1 MKLAGVESVIVPVD
15 VSNDYEAMATANA
28 GPSVARA
35 PKPPRDSY
43 LDLLRATAILMVV
56 AYHVAQMSPAEMPR
70 LTAVTQYGKYGVDLF
85 FVLSGWLIG
94 GLYWRENRRFGDVRL
109 GLFLPRRWIRTIPPY
124 LAGLALA
131 WLAVWVSR
139 REPFDLGYLFF
150 IQNYYPTI
158 PFFLVSWSLCIE
170 EHFYLFLP
178 LGLWIWSRSRISP
191 HYFFAL
197 LLVVAPVSRWL
208 QSFHGIPDTFGYAQT
223 ATHLRLEG
231 LVLGFWMAYF
241 PSMAREQWR
250 VVKRCSTFL
259 FLPAC
264 LLLASVPCFSEMFMY
279 RVGLTALALALNIIL
294 VYLVDRQPIWIA
306 RTRTVRWVALT
317 SYSVYLTHALMIHLA
332 RRSMSAASFLPK
344 VVYFPMACAFIAIGG
359 WMFYLGVERTS
370 LVLRDRW
377 APRRSAGA
385 ESFHL
390 TGSNADAV

>member
-1 MKLAGVESVIVPVD
+1 LATVPVD
-15 VSNDYEAMATANA
+15 VSNSKEAMATVNA
-28 GPSVARA
+28 GPSVARTLE
-35 PKPPRDSY
+35 PPRDSY

-56 AYHVAQMSPAEMPR
+56 AYHVAQMSPVEMPR

-139 REPFDLGYLFF
+139 KEPFDLGYLVFV
-150 IQNYYPTI
+150 QNYYPII

-178 LGLWIWSRSRISP
+178 LGLWIWLRLRISP

-208 QSFHGIPDTFGYAQT
+208 QSLHGIPDTFGYAQT

-241 PSMAREQWR
+241 PSMARGHWLA
-250 VVKRCSTFL
+250 VKRCSTFL

-264 LLLASVPCFSEMFMY
+264 LLLASVPFFSEMFMY

-306 RTRTVRWVALT
+306 RTRTVRWIALT

-332 RRSMSAASFLPK
+332 CCSMSTARFLPGA
-344 VVYFPMACAFIAIGG
+344 VYFPMACVFIALGG
-359 WMFYLGVERTS
+359 WIFYLGIERAS

-377 APRRSAGA
+377 APRRSTNGQPSRLPDSTPTAA
-385 ESFHL
+385 
-390 TGSNADAV
+390 